1 MKEYDE
7 VDIDRATQFSF
18 NYSYILDRPGIL
30 DTPFFRLDF
39 TNGARNRNVSDSDY
53 PIVIRAAKLDDYI
66 FINGYKAYARR
77 LFIDWKMPM
86 RLRGRWPII
95 LNKNNDPLYIP
106 RYQKDFVL
114 SKENN
119 FIVKF

>member
-1 MKEYDE
+1 MVKRIKESYYLSKENVGEIKKAILSKKPNINFEIKRGLYFLKEYDE

-53 PIVIRAAKLDDYI
+53 PIVIRAANLDDYI

-77 LFIDWKMPM
+77 LFIDWKM
-86 RLRGRWPII
+86 
-95 LNKNNDPLYIP
+95 
-106 RYQKDFVL
+106 
-114 SKENN
+114 
-119 FIVKF
+119 